1 MNKLMFYENMP
12 NRLAY
17 SRKIYLLKC
26 ANLFAQL
33 KCKMRLKVVIN
44 LNDNMFFY
52 GWKIFLIDTIRKP
65 FEAMRIVGTILS

>member
-1 MNKLMFYENMP
+1 MFYQNMP
-12 NRLAY
+12 KSLVY
-17 SRKIYLLKC
+17 SRITLIY
-26 ANLFAQL
+26 LFAQL

-52 GWKIFLIDTIRKP
+52 EWKIFLIDSICKP